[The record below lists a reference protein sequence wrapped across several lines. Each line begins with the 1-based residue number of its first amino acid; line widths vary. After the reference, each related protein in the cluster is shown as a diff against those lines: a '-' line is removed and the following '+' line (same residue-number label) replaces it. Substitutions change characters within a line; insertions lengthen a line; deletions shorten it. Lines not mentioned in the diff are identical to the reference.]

1 MIISVAEA
9 REAERESRAQRIAA
23 GRWLRVDESKI
34 TAPRDMM
41 LLHRVKAAAAE
52 GSGAFDEMLRE
63 RDVVRLFNDG
73 AWYFE
78 RPEFGN
84 V

>member
-1 MIISVAEA
+1 MEIISIADV
-9 REAERESRAQRIAA
+9 REAERLSKVQRIQA

-52 GSGAFDEMLRE
+52 QSTAFDAMLSDME
-63 RDVVRLFNDG
+63 VNRLFNDG
-73 AWYFE
+73 ALS
-78 RPEFGN
+78 FGR
-84 V
+84 